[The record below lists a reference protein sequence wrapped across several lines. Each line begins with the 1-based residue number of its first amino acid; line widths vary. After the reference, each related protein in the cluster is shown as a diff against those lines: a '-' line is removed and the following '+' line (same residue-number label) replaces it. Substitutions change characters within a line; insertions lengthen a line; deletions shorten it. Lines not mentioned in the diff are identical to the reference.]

1 MASGGVRDTQ
11 KDHKSKTK
19 EKGLRKLANR
29 AFLIVKEMGES
40 TYKQVAIRL
49 IKETQNEESDQNDDV
64 RVSLFR
70 KKRKTISKGEFTML
84 SMFLLLWVFFIK
96 EEETLSM
103 KRIRANK
110 VLQTKEAQSSSK
122 SLDS

>member
-19 EKGLRKLANR
+19 EKGLRTLANR